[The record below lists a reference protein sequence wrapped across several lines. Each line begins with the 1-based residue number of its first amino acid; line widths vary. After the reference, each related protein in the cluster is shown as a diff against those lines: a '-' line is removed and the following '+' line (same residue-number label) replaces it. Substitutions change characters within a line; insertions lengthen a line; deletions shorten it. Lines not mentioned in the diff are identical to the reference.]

1 MLQKVMSSMASTS
14 GLGSGSSAS
23 TATPAFTTKLCK
35 FNGTGYRVCVR
46 QLQLYLE
53 AKDAWE
59 AVLKLAPTEL
69 QLTAEG
75 ADFGDRPLHQLSP
88 QQKLVMTIILDALS
102 DEQAALLAD
111 LEHPQPMLSALRK
124 TYRHVCDA
132 TTRLMLADLECYKVS
147 LSDGEKKNNFLQS
160 LGPDWNGY
168 VGSLETRPTFEDL
181 LIKAASDTRRHAVR
195 PQRGKRGGGSVVRG
209 GNAFTAKY
217 DGKKKGKYFN
227 CGKRGH
233 SRNECK
239 SEKRASTC
247 RLLVIQDAGAAMTVP
262 RVDLR
267 FKSANMLVQNGSSTL
282 ELRVI

>member
-1 MLQKVMSSMASTS
+1 MVSTS

-35 FNGTGYRVCVR
+35 FNGTGYRVWAR

-75 ADFGDRPLHQLSP
+75 AGFGDRPLHQLSP

-111 LEHPQPMLSALRK
+111 LEHPQLMLSALRK
-124 TYRHVCDA
+124 TYRHHIWQ
-132 TTRLMLADLECYKVS
+132 TRLMLADLECYYKVS

-195 PQRGKRGGGSVVRG
+195 PQRGKCGGGSVV
-209 GNAFTAKY
+209 
-217 DGKKKGKYFN
+217 
-227 CGKRGH
+227 
-233 SRNECK
+233 
-239 SEKRASTC
+239 
-247 RLLVIQDAGAAMTVP
+247 
-262 RVDLR
+262 
-267 FKSANMLVQNGSSTL
+267 
-282 ELRVI
+282 